1 MADPKDKSSLK
12 DWFKLKKVAGYSPK
26 DWSVKISFFLIV
38 VIIIPLL
45 FPSGRSLKYTDLTI
59 GSIVNKKVIAPFRFP
74 ILKTEEQ
81 LTLERNAAAN
91 KILDYFDFN
100 NSIAAE
106 EIKKN
111 EEFWKFIS
119 GLPKNINLQDSVFWS
134 GNQKI
139 NTDSIFNRIYIE
151 YKPGFSK
158 EEIVLLLKYIHTIKN
173 DKLFSAAIQYLIDS
187 YENKIINIS
196 KARIK
201 NENII
206 VINKGIEE
214 EEQVADVNDL
224 NVVQNQLTNY
234 LAEYEPN
241 SIYIKFIKA
250 YIKPNLIF
258 NKTLTE
264 QRKNDA
270 IASVALAVDLVYEN
284 ERIIDANERVTNEI
298 YQKLQSLEIALA
310 EKSAL
315 EGNWQNFLSHFG
327 KYLLTILI
335 MFILGIYLFKNRPIV
350 FADNKKLLLVNL
362 IIFLQV
368 GLGAII
374 VGPLGW
380 SAYLIPTTISGML
393 LGILFDLSIG
403 FIGTAVVGM
412 LIGGILGLDYSIAT
426 MTVITGIVA
435 VYSISQIRTRNQI
448 FTAVLYILI
457 AYAASLFAFNTLRYE
472 DLSVTFQAFVYFI
485 LPNAILSPFITYMLL
500 GVFERGFDIT
510 TDVTLLELSDMN
522 HPLLKQLATRAPGTF
537 HHSIVVGN
545 LAEAAAKE
553 IHKANSLLARVG
565 SYYHDIGKMGKPEY
579 FVENQKGGEN
589 KHESLAANMSALI
602 LSAHVKNGI
611 DMAKEHNIP
620 KKIRDFI
627 PEHHG
632 TNVMSFFYNKAL
644 ESSDANEVNIEDY
657 KYPGPKPQ
665 SKETAIVMLADTVE
679 AAAKTLKSPTPGRM
693 RKLVGD
699 LVEKRFLE
707 GELEDCNLTMRDLKG
722 ITDGFVSVLIGI
734 YHERIEYPE
743 EDKNKKNSKVKIK
756 DQNSQKN
763 NNGNSNKLS

>member
-1 MADPKDKSSLK
+1 MPDLKEKPNRKDQFKTKMISGYSLK
-12 DWFKLKKVAGYSPK
+12 DWSI
-26 DWSVKISFFLIV
+26 KISFFLIV

-45 FPSGRSLKYTDLTI
+45 FPSGRSLKYTDLGI
-59 GSIVNKKVIAPFRFP
+59 GSIVNKKVIAPFTFP
-74 ILKTEEQ
+74 VLKTEEQ
-81 LTLERNAAAN
+81 LTLERNSAAN
-91 KILDYFDFN
+91 KISDYFDFN
-100 NSIAAE
+100 NSVAE
-106 EIKKN
+106 EEISKF
-111 EEFWKFIS
+111 EDFWNFIS
-119 GLPKNINLQDSVFWS
+119 SLPKRINLQDSIYIS
-134 GNQKI
+134 GSQKI
-139 NTDSIFNRIYIE
+139 NIDSIFNRIYID

-158 EEIVLLLKYIHTIKN
+158 EEIVLLFKFFSTIRN
-173 DKLFSAAIQYLIDS
+173 DELFNAAKQYLTDS
-187 YENKIINIS
+187 YDKKIINIS
-196 KARIK
+196 KSRIT
-201 NENII
+201 NEII
-206 VINKGIEE
+206 IIINKGIEE
-214 EEQVADVNDL
+214 EEDIKNVNDL
-224 NVVQNQLTNY
+224 NVVQNQLINY
-234 LAEYEPN
+234 MAEYEPN
-241 SIYIKFIKA
+241 AIYIKLIKS

-258 NKTLTE
+258 NKDLTK
-264 QRKNDA
+264 QRKNNA
-270 IASVALAVDLVYEN
+270 IASVALSLDLVYEN
-284 ERIIDANERVTNEI
+284 ERIIDANERVTENI
-298 YQKLQSLEIALA
+298 SLKLRSLEIALA

-335 MFILGIYLFKNRPIV
+335 MFILGIYLYKNRPKI

-435 VYSISQIRTRNQI
+435 VYSVSQIRTRNQI
-448 FTAVLYILI
+448 FSAILFILI
-457 AYAASLFAFNTLRYE
+457 AYAASLFAFSALRYE
-472 DLSVTFQAFVYFI
+472 ELSDTFQVFVFFI
-485 LPNAILSPFITYMLL
+485 LPNAILSPFITYMSL
-500 GVFERGFDIT
+500 GVFEKVFDIT

-545 LAEAAAKE
+545 LAEAAAIE
-553 IHKANSLLARVG
+553 IHGANSLLARVG
-565 SYYHDIGKMGKPEY
+565 SYYHDIGKMSKPEY

-589 KHESLAANMSALI
+589 KHESLASNMSALI
-602 LSAHVKNGI
+602 LAAHVKNGI
-611 DMAKEHNIP
+611 EMAQDSNLP
-620 KKIRDFI
+620 QKIRDFI

-632 TNVMSFFYNKAL
+632 TNVMTFFYNKAL
-644 ESSDANEVNIEDY
+644 ESSDAGEINIEDY
-657 KYPGPKPQ
+657 RYPGPKPQ

-707 GELEDCNLTMRDLKG
+707 GELEDCDLTMRDLKG
-722 ITDGFVSVLIGI
+722 IIEGFVSVLIGI
-734 YHERIEYPE
+734 YHERIDYPE
-743 EDKNKKNSKVKIK
+743 EDKNKKTAKSKLKEQK
-756 DQNSQKN
+756 SQQN
-763 NNGNSNKLS
+763 NNGNSNKLP

>member
-1 MADPKDKSSLK
+1 MPDLKEKPNRKDQFKTKMISGYSLK
-12 DWFKLKKVAGYSPK
+12 DWSI
-26 DWSVKISFFLIV
+26 KISFFLIV

-45 FPSGRSLKYTDLTI
+45 FPSGRSLKYTDLGI
-59 GSIVNKKVIAPFRFP
+59 GSIVNKKVIAPFTFP
-74 ILKTEEQ
+74 VLKTEEQ
-81 LTLERNAAAN
+81 LTLERNSAAN
-91 KILDYFDFN
+91 KISDYFDFN
-100 NSIAAE
+100 NSVAE
-106 EIKKN
+106 EEINKF
-111 EEFWKFIS
+111 EDFWNFIS
-119 GLPKNINLQDSVFWS
+119 SLPKRINLQDSIYIS
-134 GNQKI
+134 GSQKI
-139 NTDSIFNRIYIE
+139 NIDSIFNRIYID

-158 EEIVLLLKYIHTIKN
+158 EEIVLLFKFFSTIRN
-173 DKLFSAAIQYLIDS
+173 DELFNAAKQYLTDS
-187 YENKIINIS
+187 YDKKIINIS
-196 KARIK
+196 KSRIT
-201 NENII
+201 NEII
-206 VINKGIEE
+206 IIINKGIEE
-214 EEQVADVNDL
+214 EEDIKNVNDL
-224 NVVQNQLTNY
+224 NVVQNQLINY
-234 LAEYEPN
+234 MAEYEPN
-241 SIYIKFIKA
+241 AIYIKLIKS

-258 NKTLTE
+258 NKDLTK
-264 QRKNDA
+264 QRKNNA
-270 IASVALAVDLVYEN
+270 IASVALSLDLVYEN
-284 ERIIDANERVTNEI
+284 ERIIDANERVTENI
-298 YQKLQSLEIALA
+298 SLKLRSLEIALA

-335 MFILGIYLFKNRPIV
+335 MFILGIYLYKNRPKI

-435 VYSISQIRTRNQI
+435 VYSVSQIRTRNQI
-448 FTAVLYILI
+448 FSAILFILI
-457 AYAASLFAFNTLRYE
+457 AYAASLFAFSALRYE
-472 DLSVTFQAFVYFI
+472 ELSDTFQVFVFFI
-485 LPNAILSPFITYMLL
+485 LPNAILSPFITYMSL
-500 GVFERGFDIT
+500 GVFEKVFDIT

-545 LAEAAAKE
+545 LAEAAAIE
-553 IHKANSLLARVG
+553 IHGANSLLARVG
-565 SYYHDIGKMGKPEY
+565 SYYHDIGKMSKPEY

-589 KHESLAANMSALI
+589 KHESLASNMSALI
-602 LSAHVKNGI
+602 LAAHVKNGI
-611 DMAKEHNIP
+611 EMAQDSNLP
-620 KKIRDFI
+620 QKIRDFI

-632 TNVMSFFYNKAL
+632 TNVMTFFYNKAL
-644 ESSDANEVNIEDY
+644 ESSDAGEINIEDY
-657 KYPGPKPQ
+657 RYPGPKPQ

-707 GELEDCNLTMRDLKG
+707 GELEDCDLTMRDLKG
-722 ITDGFVSVLIGI
+722 IIKGFVSVLIGI
-734 YHERIEYPE
+734 YHERIDYPE
-743 EDKNKKNSKVKIK
+743 EDKNKKTAKSKLKEQK
-756 DQNSQKN
+756 SQQN
-763 NNGNSNKLS
+763 NNGNSNKLP

>member
-1 MADPKDKSSLK
+1 MPDPKEKPNRKDQFKTKMISGYSLK
-12 DWFKLKKVAGYSPK
+12 DWSI
-26 DWSVKISFFLIV
+26 KISFFLIV

-45 FPSGRSLKYTDLTI
+45 FPSGRSLKYTDLGI
-59 GSIVNKKVIAPFRFP
+59 GSIVNKKVIAPFTFP
-74 ILKTEEQ
+74 VLKTEEQ
-81 LTLERNAAAN
+81 LTLERNSAAN
-91 KILDYFDFN
+91 KISDYFDFN
-100 NSIAAE
+100 NSVAE
-106 EIKKN
+106 EEISKF
-111 EEFWKFIS
+111 EDFWNFVS
-119 GLPKNINLQDSVFWS
+119 GLPKRINLQDSIYIS
-134 GNQKI
+134 GSQKI
-139 NTDSIFNRIYIE
+139 NIDSIFNRIYID

-158 EEIVLLLKYIHTIKN
+158 EEIVLLFKFFSTIRN
-173 DKLFSAAIQYLIDS
+173 NELFDAAKQYLTDS
-187 YENKIINIS
+187 YDKKIINIS
-196 KARIK
+196 KARIT
-201 NENII
+201 NETII
-206 VINKGIEE
+206 IINKGIEE
-214 EEQVADVNDL
+214 EEDIKNVNDL
-224 NVVQNQLTNY
+224 NVVQNQLINY
-234 LAEYEPN
+234 MAEYEPN
-241 SIYIKFIKA
+241 AIYIKLIKS

-258 NKTLTE
+258 NKDLTK
-264 QRKNDA
+264 QRKSNA
-270 IASVALAVDLVYEN
+270 IASVALSLDLVYEN
-284 ERIIDANERVTNEI
+284 ERIIDANERVTDNI
-298 YQKLQSLEIALA
+298 SLKLRSLEIALA

-335 MFILGIYLFKNRPIV
+335 MFILGMYLYKNRPKI

-435 VYSISQIRTRNQI
+435 VYSVSQIRTRNQI
-448 FTAVLYILI
+448 FSAILFILI
-457 AYAASLFAFNTLRYE
+457 AYAASLFAFSALRYE
-472 DLSVTFQAFVYFI
+472 ELSDTFQVFVFFI
-485 LPNAILSPFITYMLL
+485 LPNAILSPFITYMSL
-500 GVFERGFDIT
+500 GVFEKVFDIT

-545 LAEAAAKE
+545 LAEAAAIE
-553 IHKANSLLARVG
+553 IHGANSLLARVG
-565 SYYHDIGKMGKPEY
+565 SYYHDIGKMSKPEY

-589 KHESLAANMSALI
+589 KHESLASNMSALI
-602 LSAHVKNGI
+602 LAAHVKNGI
-611 DMAKEHNIP
+611 EMAQDSNIP

-632 TNVMSFFYNKAL
+632 TNVMTFFYNKAL
-644 ESSDANEVNIEDY
+644 ESSDAGEINIEDY
-657 KYPGPKPQ
+657 RYPGPKPQ

-679 AAAKTLKSPTPGRM
+679 AAAKTLKSPAPGRM

-707 GELEDCNLTMRDLKG
+707 GELEDCDLTMRDLKG
-722 ITDGFVSVLIGI
+722 IIEGFVSVLIGI
-734 YHERIEYPE
+734 YHERIDYPE
-743 EDKNKKNSKVKIK
+743 EDKNKKNAKSNLKAQK
-756 DQNSQKN
+756 SQQN
-763 NNGNSNKLS
+763 NNGNSNKLP

>member
-1 MADPKDKSSLK
+1 MSESKEKINKKDQLKSKSISGFSLK
-12 DWFKLKKVAGYSPK
+12 EWTIKS
-26 DWSVKISFFLIV
+26 SFFLFV
-38 VIIIPLL
+38 VIFIPLL
-45 FPSGRSLKYTDLTI
+45 FPSGRSLKYTDMGI
-59 GSIVNKKVIAPFRFP
+59 GSIVNKKVIAPFSFP
-74 ILKTEEQ
+74 ILKSEEQ
-81 LTLERNAAAN
+81 LTKERQAAAD
-91 KILDYFDFN
+91 KISPYFDYKYN
-100 NSIAAE
+100 IAKE
-106 EIKKN
+106 ELEKF
-111 EEFWKFIS
+111 EGFWVFFS
-119 GLPKNINLQDSVFWS
+119 SLPKRMNLLDSVYVD
-134 GNQKI
+134 GNKKI
-139 NTDSIFNRIYIE
+139 FTDSIFNRIYIE

-158 EEIVLLLKYIHTIKN
+158 EELVLLFNYFRLLPNNDIFNAAKKYLS
-173 DKLFSAAIQYLIDS
+173 DA
-187 YENKIINIS
+187 YEHKIINIS
-196 KARIK
+196 KASLL

-206 VINKGIEE
+206 IINKGIEE
-214 EEQVADVNDL
+214 EVKLSDL
-224 NVVQNQLTNY
+224 DDPNVVQNQLIKY
-234 LAEYEPN
+234 MAEFEPN
-241 SIYIKFIKA
+241 PLFIKLIKS

-258 NKTLTE
+258 NEELTN

-270 IASVALAVDLVYEN
+270 IAAVPLATDLVYEN
-284 ERIIDANERVTNEI
+284 ERIIDANERVTDLI
-298 YQKLQSLEIALA
+298 YQKLRSLEYALA

-315 EGNWQNFLSHFG
+315 EGNWQNFFSHFG
-327 KYLLTILI
+327 KYLLTVLI
-335 MFILGIYLFKNRPIV
+335 MFVLAIYLFKNRRKI
-350 FADNKKLLLVNL
+350 FADNKKLFLINL

-426 MTVITGIVA
+426 MTVIAGIVA
-435 VYSISQIRTRNQI
+435 VYSVSQIRTRNQI
-448 FTAVLYILI
+448 FSAILFILI
-457 AYAASLFAFNTLRYE
+457 AYTASLFAFNMLKYE
-472 DLSVTFQAFVYFI
+472 ALSDTFQAFIYFI
-485 LPNAILSPFITYMLL
+485 LPNAILSPFITYMSL
-500 GVFERGFDIT
+500 GVFEKAFDIT

-522 HPLLKQLATRAPGTF
+522 HPLLKQLANRAPGTF

-553 IHKANSLLARVG
+553 IQGANSLLARVG

-579 FVENQKGGEN
+579 FVENQQGGEN
-589 KHESLAANMSALI
+589 KHESLASNMSALI
-602 LSAHVKNGI
+602 LAAHVKNGI
-611 DMAKEHNIP
+611 EMAKEHNIP

-632 TNVMSFFYNKAL
+632 TNVMTFFYNKAL
-644 ESSDANEVNIEDY
+644 ESKDASEINIEDY

-679 AAAKTLKSPTPGRM
+679 AAAKTLKTHTPGRM

-707 GELEDCNLTMRDLKG
+707 GELEDCDLTMRDLKG
-722 ITDGFVSVLIGI
+722 IVEGFVSVLIGI

-743 EDKNKKNSKVKIK
+743 GDKSKKVKIK
-756 DQNSQKN
+756 EQNSQKN
-763 NNGNSNKLS
+763 NNGNSN